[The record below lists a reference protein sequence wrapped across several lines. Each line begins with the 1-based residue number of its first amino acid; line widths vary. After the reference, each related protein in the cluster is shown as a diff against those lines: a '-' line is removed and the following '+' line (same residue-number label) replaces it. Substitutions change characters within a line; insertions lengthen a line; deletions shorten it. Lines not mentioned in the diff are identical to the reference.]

1 MESEKVQIIL
11 GEVQPKPALP
21 CPLESSFSSLH
32 LLETPE
38 RDFRL
43 AKAQFKCHLLQE
55 AFPASSPPF
64 QPPQDLAR
72 RRRARWRRRS
82 PLACMPRA
90 KSNRGSAGI
99 ARASGLAGPW
109 ALESE
114 MWGCGRHP
122 GMLGDKGRCSGFRP
136 PALQPCLGCWAAS
149 FTLVKF
155 SFCSPFPLGVP
166 ATKEAGSPQLR
177 PGEVTALGR
186 MDPQLPPARL
196 RGLFAGGGQE
206 GVKSTPSPLPPPL
219 PRGQSRALGCGRRP
233 PLPS

>member
-43 AKAQFKCHLLQE
+43 AK
-55 AFPASSPPF
+55 
-64 QPPQDLAR
+64 PPQDLAR

>member
-43 AKAQFKCHLLQE
+43 AK
-55 AFPASSPPF
+55 
-64 QPPQDLAR
+64 PPQDLAR

-206 GVKSTPSPLPPPL
+206 GVKSTPSPLP
-219 PRGQSRALGCGRRP
+219 RGQSRALGCGRRP

>member
-1 MESEKVQIIL
+1 MESEKVQIVL

-43 AKAQFKCHLLQE
+43 AK
-55 AFPASSPPF
+55 
-64 QPPQDLAR
+64 PPQDLAR

-206 GVKSTPSPLPPPL
+206 GVKSTPSPLPPL
-219 PRGQSRALGCGRRP
+219 PRGQSRALDCGRRP